1 MTGDVDEAKN
11 VWQNQQREHPAM
23 SIEDVR
29 TRAHVTHL
37 KAQINLVIAIGL
49 GLVLAAFCLSMVV
62 HSGALWF
69 RLIAAGFVIVT
80 GVLAYTT
87 YKRFW
92 PLHTLASSAA
102 LKGCVEFYR
111 EELNAQYRSI
121 ALWWRFLVPIIIF
134 AFIRWNSLVRTS
146 ALVPRTAL
154 PFLLIFI
161 LVVRRYVAQTFR
173 RKIAALAEFE
183 EERRDPDVSHV

>member
-1 MTGDVDEAKN
+1 MTGDVDEVRS
-11 VWQNQQREHPAM
+11 VWQSQRREHPVM
-23 SIEDVR
+23 SIEDIR

-37 KAQINLVIAIGL
+37 KAQMNFIIAIVL
-49 GLVLAAFCLSMVV
+49 GLVLAAFCVTIIV
-62 HSGALWF
+62 NAGALWF
-69 RLIAAGFVIVT
+69 RLIAAGFMLVSGI
-80 GVLAYTT
+80 LAFTT

-92 PLHTLASSAA
+92 PLHTLSSSAA

-111 EELNAQYRSI
+111 EELNAQYRSV

-134 AFIRWNSLVRTS
+134 AFIRWNALVRTS
-146 ALVPRTAL
+146 AVVPRTAL

-161 LVVRRYVAQTFR
+161 LVVRRHVARTFS

-183 EERRDPDVSHV
+183 EERSDPDVSHV

>member
-1 MTGDVDEAKN
+1 MTGDVDDVRN
-11 VWQNQQREHPAM
+11 VWQSQQREHPVM
-23 SIEDVR
+23 SIEDIR
-29 TRAHVTHL
+29 TRAHLAHL
-37 KAQINLVIAIGL
+37 KAQMNFIVAIVL
-49 GLVLAAFCLSMVV
+49 GLVLASFCLTIIING
-62 HSGALWF
+62 GALWF
-69 RLIAAGFVIVT
+69 RLIAAGFVLVSGI
-80 GVLAYTT
+80 LAYTT

-92 PLHTLASSAA
+92 PLHTLSSSAA
-102 LKGCVEFYR
+102 IRGCVDFYR
-111 EELNAQYRSI
+111 EELNAQYRSV

-161 LVVRRYVAQTFR
+161 LVVRRQVARTFR
-173 RKIAALAEFE
+173 RKIDALAEFE